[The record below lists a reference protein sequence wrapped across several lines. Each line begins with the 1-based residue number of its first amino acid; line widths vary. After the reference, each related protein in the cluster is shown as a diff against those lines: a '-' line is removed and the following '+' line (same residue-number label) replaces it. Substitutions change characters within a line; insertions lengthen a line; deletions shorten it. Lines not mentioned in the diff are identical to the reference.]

1 MGGGR
6 IGRMGAGASHQ
17 RQQRPYK
24 QPPWRLGRR
33 RHHIHHHHHRCP
45 ATPSHPPSPAAT
57 SMTATLF
64 EVAVLHLAWRMLG
77 DGDETRRQ
85 ELRYAYCSAVAG
97 WLLLA
102 RRREA
107 RIVAA
112 DVRRWGL
119 AMAAARRLDEPAFC
133 RATQPAR
140 RTAQDLSAAAS
151 FHGAGPVVGP
161 LALERFFA
169 TAAADR
175 MRRKPMQCHPI
186 RTRHQFHASSKLQ
199 RRNVMP
205 MPSTRDEHE
214 SGARSLLVR
223 TDPLPWP
230 AKSPSANSTRTA
242 PSRSRL
248 ASQPPG
254 PGVLVKQACCGV
266 AAWGLGPCTPEQ
278 VAGTPLERALEHQT
292 QGQACS
298 SGRYGLQQEAG
309 GGSTGGSWQ
318 LTIDAAIPSPTPS
331 IPPLHGATPNQQ
343 PTSPTD
349 LINQH
354 RCVLRMPRS
363 RQCHDPCAVPACR
376 LASSRPWSD
385 PKSTDDDGAPL
396 RWETDR
402 RRFDAKN
409 DAIRPFN
416 TNTAPPSQFSGGQLP
431 AT

>member
-1 MGGGR
+1 
-6 IGRMGAGASHQ
+6 
-17 RQQRPYK
+17 
-24 QPPWRLGRR
+24 
-33 RHHIHHHHHRCP
+33 
-45 ATPSHPPSPAAT
+45 
-57 SMTATLF
+57 
-64 EVAVLHLAWRMLG
+64 
-77 DGDETRRQ
+77 
-85 ELRYAYCSAVAG
+85 
-97 WLLLA
+97 
-102 RRREA
+102 
-107 RIVAA
+107 
-112 DVRRWGL
+112 
-119 AMAAARRLDEPAFC
+119 
-133 RATQPAR
+133 
-140 RTAQDLSAAAS
+140 
-151 FHGAGPVVGP
+151 
-161 LALERFFA
+161 
-169 TAAADR
+169 

-214 SGARSLLVR
+214 PGARSPLVR

-248 ASQPPG
+248 ASQPPQ
-254 PGVLVKQACCGV
+254 PWRARQASLLRRGVGGTRALNFKPLAGHG
-266 AAWGLGPCTPEQ
+266 AWGP
-278 VAGTPLERALEHQT
+278 AHRNRSLERRWNEPWNTRLKGRLAAVVGTGYNRRLA
-292 QGQACS
+292 GAAQA
-298 SGRYGLQQEAG
+298 
-309 GGSTGGSWQ
+309 GSWQ

-343 PTSPTD
+343 PTSPID

-354 RCVLRMPRS
+354 RCEPRIPRS
-363 RQCHDPCAVPACR
+363 RQCHDPCAVPAFR

-396 RWETDR
+396 RWETNR